1 VCSGDLLFTGWN
13 PHDRGKSQALG
24 GSLGLL
30 EYGNHSIAAR
40 RLSPQVKIS
49 LQAAI
54 ALALCGVASG
64 ASDRPETPFNDA
76 RIMGVL
82 PDFQTITEHGTR
94 ATPLTRKQKWNLAWK
109 ETVDPFNLLSAA
121 MGAGFSQVGNQ
132 TPKYGNGVP
141 AYGKRFGAAVG
152 DFATQNVFSAGVLA
166 STLHQDPRYFR
177 KGSEAGVAKRIL
189 YSVSRVAVTR
199 QDSGKRA
206 FNASGILG
214 MAMGI
219 AASNL
224 YYPKASVRGTVMAG
238 RLETSLFGGVS
249 GNLLSEFWPDLQRK
263 FFHRKR

>member
-1 VCSGDLLFTGWN
+1 
-13 PHDRGKSQALG
+13 
-24 GSLGLL
+24 LGLL

-54 ALALCGVASG
+54 ALVLCGVASG

-82 PDFQTITEHGTR
+82 PDFQTITEHGTK

-109 ETVDPFNLLSAA
+109 ETVDPFNILSAA

-141 AYGKRFGAAVG
+141 AYGKRFGAAIG

-166 STLHQDPRYFR
+166 SALHQDPRYFR
-177 KGSEAGVAKRIL
+177 KGSEAGIGKRIL

>member
-1 VCSGDLLFTGWN
+1 V
-13 PHDRGKSQALG
+13 ALWG
-24 GSLGLL
+24 YRSTVT
-30 EYGNHSIAAR
+30 AVRAR
-40 RLSPQVKIS
+40 VAFPTVKFS

-64 ASDRPETPFNDA
+64 ASDRPETPFNEA

-82 PDFQTITEHGTR
+82 PDFTSITEHGTK

-109 ETVDPFNLLSAA
+109 ETVDPFNLFNAA
-121 MGAGFSQVGNQ
+121 LGAGFSQVGNQ

-152 DFATQNVFSAGVLA
+152 DFATQNVFSAGVMA
-166 STLHQDPRYFR
+166 SVLHQDPRYFR
-177 KGSEAGVAKRIL
+177 KGSEAGVGKRIL
-189 YSVSRVAVTR
+189 YSVSRVAITR
-199 QDSGKRA
+199 QDSGKPA
-206 FNASGILG
+206 FNASGIFG
-214 MAMGI
+214 MMLGI